1 LGLLKLLSINK
12 AIKSDN
18 SMATNIRDIIDNVKQ
33 VYLTDSA
40 LQTLMDFERVLDE
53 LDLYAFQN
61 WKKGELVKGPDYE
74 RYFVTCT
81 FMWPKKMMPD
91 PDGGV
96 RLLDY
101 GCEIRYIRESLE
113 YPVKVEGP
121 DDFEPGTKMNKMA
134 TKPVWLVEI
143 VMPKKLMQDITKG
156 SIELEGD
163 TIDAEDIE
171 HAYETGAD
179 EDVYQ
184 SPTEDGANGGAPAPA
199 APAAAPA
206 EGAPA

>member
-1 LGLLKLLSINK
+1 
-12 AIKSDN
+12 
-18 SMATNIRDIIDNVKQ
+18 MATNIRDIIDNVKQ

-40 LQTLMDFERVLDE
+40 LETLMDFERVLDE
-53 LDLYAFQN
+53 LDLYAFMH
-61 WKKGELVKGPDYE
+61 WKKGELVKGPEYE

-81 FMWPKKMMPD
+81 FMWPRTMMPD

-101 GCEIRYIRESLE
+101 GCEVRYKKEILE
-113 YPVKVEGP
+113 YPIKVTNY
-121 DDFEPGTKMNKMA
+121 DDFEPGTKMNKLA
-134 TKPVWLVEI
+134 KKPVWLVEI

-156 SIELEGD
+156 SIELEGE
-163 TIDAEDIE
+163 TVSAEDIE

-184 SPTEDGANGGAPAPA
+184 TPEAGAAPAPSGPPAAPAPA
-199 APAAAPA
+199 PAP
-206 EGAPA
+206 GAPA

>member
-1 LGLLKLLSINK
+1 
-12 AIKSDN
+12 
-18 SMATNIRDIIDNVKQ
+18 MAKNIRDILDNVKQ

-40 LQTLMDFERVLDE
+40 LETLMDFERVLDE

-101 GCEIRYIRESLE
+101 GCEVRYKKETLE
-113 YPVKVEGP
+113 YPIKIKTP
-121 DDFEPGTKMNKMA
+121 DDFAPGTKMNKMA
-134 TKPVWLVEI
+134 HKPIWLVEI

-184 SPTEDGANGGAPAPA
+184 SPSEESAAGAAAAAPPAAPAPA
-199 APAAAPA
+199 A
-206 EGAPA
+206 GAPA

>member
-1 LGLLKLLSINK
+1 
-12 AIKSDN
+12 
-18 SMATNIRDIIDNVKQ
+18 MATNIRDILDNVKQ

-40 LQTLMDFERVLDE
+40 LETLMDFERVLDE
-53 LDLYAFQN
+53 LDLYAFLN

-81 FMWPKKMMPD
+81 FMWPRAMMPD

-101 GCEIRYIRESLE
+101 GCEVRYKKEMLE
-113 YPVKVEGP
+113 YPIKVMNY

-156 SIELEGD
+156 SIELEGE
-163 TIDAEDIE
+163 TVSAEDIE

-184 SPTEDGANGGAPAPA
+184 TPEQAGAAAPAPA
-199 APAAAPA
+199 APPPAPPA
-206 EGAPA
+206 MPGAPA

>member
-1 LGLLKLLSINK
+1 
-12 AIKSDN
+12 
-18 SMATNIRDIIDNVKQ
+18 MATNIRNIIDNVKQ
-33 VYLTDSA
+33 IYLTDSA
-40 LQTLMDFERVLDE
+40 LETLMDFERVLDE
-53 LDLYAFQN
+53 LDLYAFEN

-101 GCEIRYIRESLE
+101 GCEVRYIREMLE
-113 YPVKVEGP
+113 YPIQVKSY
-121 DDFEPGTKMNKMA
+121 DDFKPGTKMNKMA

-143 VMPKKLMQDITKG
+143 TMPKKLMQDITKG
-156 SIELEGD
+156 SIELEGE
-163 TIDAEDIE
+163 TISAEDIE
-171 HAYETGAD
+171 QAYETGAD

-184 SPTEDGANGGAPAPA
+184 GPDTNPAGVAPAPA
-199 APAAAPA
+199 PAPAP
-206 EGAPA
+206 GAPA

>member
-1 LGLLKLLSINK
+1 
-12 AIKSDN
+12 
-18 SMATNIRDIIDNVKQ
+18 MATNIRDIIDNVKQ

-40 LQTLMDFERVLDE
+40 LETLMDFERVLDE
-53 LDLYAFQN
+53 LDLYAFLN

-91 PDGGV
+91 PEGGL

-101 GCEIRYIRESLE
+101 GCEVRYIREILE
-113 YPVKVEGP
+113 YPVKVNSPE
-121 DDFEPGTKMNKMA
+121 DYVEGTKMNRLAK
-134 TKPVWLVEI
+134 KPVWLVEI

-184 SPTEDGANGGAPAPA
+184 SPQQGGAETPPAPAAAAPAPA
-199 APAAAPA
+199 P
-206 EGAPA
+206 GAPA